1 MEEIKEFGEMEEIK
15 EFGEFGE
22 LEGVCILTDARAQ
35 DLDW

>member
-22 LEGVCILTDARAQ
+22 LEGVCILTDARA
-35 DLDW
+35 